1 MEFYYY
7 NEEKN
12 SVPVNYLNT
21 KKQEYLF
28 GTSIGVEWRSPMGKN
43 ISIIRKNKIVKIC
56 PLIEREY
63 IIVSF
68 TDFSSYNFLDNE
80 VFLYDFN
87 GNQIK
92 KIIINRYNQEVII
105 DEDKLILSNGKM
117 IAIRQE
123 ENVICTISSVI
134 SNGWGYI
141 YRDIIFD
148 EEQLDLSK
156 IINLWRE

>member
-7 NEEKN
+7 NEEKI

-21 KKQEYLF
+21 RNQEYLY
-28 GTSIGVEWRSPMGKN
+28 GTSIGVAWKSPIGKN

-56 PLIEREY
+56 PLIAKKY

-68 TDFSSYNFLDNE
+68 TDVSSYNFLDNE
-80 VFLYDFN
+80 LFLYDFN
-87 GNQIK
+87 DNKIK
-92 KIIINRYNQEVII
+92 KIDINKYNQEVVI
-105 DEDKLILSNGKM
+105 DENKVLLSNGK
-117 IAIRQE
+117 IISIRQE
-123 ENVICTISSVI
+123 ENVICTMSSVI
-134 SNGWGYI
+134 SNGWRYI

-156 IINLWRE
+156 IINLWKE

>member
-1 MEFYYY
+1 M
-7 NEEKN
+7 
-12 SVPVNYLNT
+12 
-21 KKQEYLF
+21 
-28 GTSIGVEWRSPMGKN
+28 
-43 ISIIRKNKIVKIC
+43 
-56 PLIEREY
+56 
-63 IIVSF
+63 
-68 TDFSSYNFLDNE
+68 
-80 VFLYDFN
+80 FLYDFN